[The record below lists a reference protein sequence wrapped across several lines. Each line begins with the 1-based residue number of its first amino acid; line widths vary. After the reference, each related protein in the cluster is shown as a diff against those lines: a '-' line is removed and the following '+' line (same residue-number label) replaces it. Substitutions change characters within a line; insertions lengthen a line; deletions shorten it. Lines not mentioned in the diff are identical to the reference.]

1 MEIKDISRLWSFEK
15 FIIKKFFAPQLA
27 QKTNFFRLLALAQR
41 SGLGLREALNSIQKS
56 ESNKWLIIII
66 QDLIDQLTQWNTFS
80 QAISS
85 HEYFFHQEEIA
96 LIKSA
101 ETMWNMPEIL
111 EEIANE
117 LESSQRIN
125 QKIKKALSYPIVLI
139 VFAFAAIVILLIY
152 VIPSIVS
159 MFPSQES
166 LPDITKFMLGAS
178 AFFQKTRYLIIIAIF
193 GWIALYRFLY
203 KYTLAFKVFIDKLMI
218 TIPTVSW
225 VVKTYYM
232 YRFSKLLSQL
242 YSAGV
247 SPVISLKLMANIF
260 VNFFYTKKTLEI
272 RKNLQAWFTFA
283 ESMEWSSLFDPIL
296 VQIIHVGEDTGNIAE
311 VLNKMSN
318 FYRDALQNKID
329 ILMALIEP
337 ILMAFIAVI
346 IGLLVASIFLPMA
359 DLVNVIK

>member
-1 MEIKDISRLWSFEK
+1 
-15 FIIKKFFAPQLA
+15 
-27 QKTNFFRLLALAQR
+27 
-41 SGLGLREALNSIQKS
+41 
-56 ESNKWLIIII
+56 
-66 QDLIDQLTQWNTFS
+66 
-80 QAISS
+80 
-85 HEYFFHQEEIA
+85 
-96 LIKSA
+96 
-101 ETMWNMPEIL
+101 
-111 EEIANE
+111 
-117 LESSQRIN
+117 
-125 QKIKKALSYPIVLI
+125 
-139 VFAFAAIVILLIY
+139 
-152 VIPSIVS
+152 